1 MVSGC
6 KLICIVRVSML
17 CSLKGRDR
25 VSVVCAVA
33 WLVVAGGWCLFF
45 CVVVGVVVATKR
57 SNLSIVCKIDFDTKY
72 GDNELPWNAKGQV
85 HECER
90 SAF

>member
-1 MVSGC
+1 MCVQLLGWW
-6 KLICIVRVSML
+6 LLV
-17 CSLKGRDR
+17 
-25 VSVVCAVA
+25 VVCVF
-33 WLVVAGGWCLFF
+33 LCWCE
-45 CVVVGVVVATKR
+45 VVVATKR

-72 GDNELPWNAKGQV
+72 GDNKLPWNAKGQV